1 MGLRRGEIF
10 LAPPYQKFISVSARL
25 PVRSICV
32 SERFFSVTVLGSNED
47 LSLLMRIS
55 NFLAQFLID

>member
-1 MGLRRGEIF
+1 MGVRRGEIF
-10 LAPPYQKFISVSARL
+10 LAPPYYSQRAEFASPSA
-25 PVRSICV
+25 
-32 SERFFSVTVLGSNED
+32 FFSVTVLGASKED